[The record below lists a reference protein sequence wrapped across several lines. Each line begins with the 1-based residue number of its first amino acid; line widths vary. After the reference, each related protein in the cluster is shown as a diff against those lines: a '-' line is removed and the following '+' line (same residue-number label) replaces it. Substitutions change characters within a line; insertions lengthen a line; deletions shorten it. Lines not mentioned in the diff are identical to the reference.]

1 VTTNDGRIE
10 TVGALLWAL
19 IAILVIIWVFG
30 FLVVHLAGP
39 LIHILLIVAL
49 ILLIWNLL
57 SPRTTA

>member
-1 VTTNDGRIE
+1 M
-10 TVGALLWAL
+10 GALLWAL